1 MNSSDDYSYDEDSEG
16 EAVRWKSTENR
27 FDSKAHV
34 PVFSLGMAFRSS
46 RHFKRTL
53 VKYGLRTHRHLLFPK
68 DEKNRVKV
76 VCSWKGSKWLI
87 YGSKT
92 SRSEWFKVVTFVD
105 DHSCPPR
112 RDNKLVTLR
121 RIANKFKDQIR
132 DNPTWKVELIR
143 QSVLTKF
150 HCDVSLAKCKRAK
163 ALVLQEALDCTKG
176 EYSKVYD
183 YKLELERSNPGS
195 TVVVMLNPDIVL
207 KKVFQRFYVCFDA
220 CKKGFKAGCRRV
232 IGLDGCFLK
241 GTTNGE
247 FLCAIARDA
256 NNQMYPVA
264 WAYVELETYDSWYWF
279 LGLL

>member
-1 MNSSDDYSYDEDSEG
+1 MTSS
-16 EAVRWKSTENR
+16 
-27 FDSKAHV
+27 
-34 PVFSLGMAFRSS
+34 
-46 RHFKRTL
+46 
-53 VKYGLRTHRHLLFPK
+53 
-68 DEKNRVKV
+68 
-76 VCSWKGSKWLI
+76 
-87 YGSKT
+87 
-92 SRSEWFKVVTFVD
+92 
-105 DHSCPPR
+105 
-112 RDNKLVTLR
+112 
-121 RIANKFKDQIR
+121 RIANKFKDQIK

-143 QSVLTKF
+143 QSVLTEF

-241 GTTNGE
+241 GATNGE
-247 FLCAIARDA
+247 LLCAIARDA
-256 NNQMYPVA
+256 NNQMYLLA
-264 WAYVELETYDSWYWF
+264 WAYVEPETYDSWY
-279 LGLL
+279 

>member
-16 EAVRWKSTENR
+16 EAVRRKSTENR

-46 RHFKRTL
+46 RHFKRAL

-76 VCSWKGSKWLI
+76 VCSWKGCKWLI

-112 RDNKLVTLR
+112 RDNKLVTSR

-132 DNPTWKVELIR
+132 DNSTWKVELIR
-143 QSVLTKF
+143 QSVLTEL

-176 EYSKVYD
+176 EYFKMYD

-195 TVVVMLNPDIVL
+195 TMVVMLNPDIVL
-207 KKVFQRFYVCFDA
+207 KKVFQRFYVCVDA
-220 CKKGFKAGCRRV
+220 CKKGFNAGCRRV
-232 IGLDGCFLK
+232 IGL
-241 GTTNGE
+241 
-247 FLCAIARDA
+247 
-256 NNQMYPVA
+256 
-264 WAYVELETYDSWYWF
+264 
-279 LGLL
+279 